1 MTTGWLFGEYHNGH
15 FAPGVLELAAH
26 TQKWDGV
33 TLNMAVLGS
42 TGDHPALQRQ
52 LQDTG
57 IAHATLIP
65 VPDDATIAQQAAV
78 LAAHIRTIDPAF
90 VLFSATPLGRSVA
103 PYVQG
108 LLHTGLS
115 ADCTDLAFKDGQL
128 VQTKPAYGDNVAC
141 TIMTTTTPAMASVR
155 PGVFPTPSAVPATSL
170 LQPQVTV
177 TPFPVPLSQLTGEKT
192 DTAPTTPHHP
202 KEATRII
209 ALGRGAATPE
219 GLRFAK
225 QLAHQLDAAVMTTRP
240 VSLLPGFGVQAQIGL
255 TGQTIHPRLLITLGV
270 SGSSQFLA
278 GVKNAG
284 TIIAVNTDPHAPIFD
299 YADYRYVGDAVTFMQ
314 AACKEW

>member
-26 TQKWDGV
+26 TQKWAGV
-33 TLNMAVLGS
+33 TLNMAVLGA
-42 TGDHPALQRQ
+42 TEDHSPLQRQ
-52 LQDTG
+52 LQGTG

-65 VPDDATIAQQAAV
+65 VPEDATIAQQAAV
-78 LAAHIRTIDPAF
+78 LAAHIREVNPAF
-90 VLFSATPLGRSVA
+90 ALFSATPLGRSVA

-115 ADCTDLAFKDGQL
+115 ADCTDLKFRDGQL

-141 TIMTTTTPAMASVR
+141 TITTTTSPAMASIR
-155 PGVFPTPSAVPATSL
+155 PGVFPTATTPAPT
-170 LQPQVTV
+170 PTPVTV
-177 TPFPVPLSQLTGEKT
+177 TPFPVPLSQLTGET
-192 DTAPTTPHHP
+192 TATAPTSPHQP
-202 KEATRII
+202 KDAARII
-209 ALGRGAATPE
+209 ALGRGAATSE
-219 GLRFAK
+219 GIRLAK
-225 QLAHQLDAAVMTTRP
+225 QLAHQLNAAVMTTRP

-255 TGQTIHPRLLITLGV
+255 TGQTVHPRLLITLGV

-278 GVKNAG
+278 GVKNTG
-284 TIIAVNTDPHAPIFD
+284 TIVAVNTDPHAPIFD

-314 AACKEW
+314 AACKAW

>member
-15 FAPGVLELAAH
+15 FAPGVLALAAH

-33 TLNMAVLGS
+33 TLNMAVLGA

-52 LQDTG
+52 LQNTG

-65 VPDDATIAQQAAV
+65 VPDNATIAQQAAV
-78 LAAHIRTIDPAF
+78 LAAHIRTVEPAF
-90 VLFSATPLGRSVA
+90 ALFSATPLGRSVA

-115 ADCTDLAFKDGQL
+115 ADCTDLVFKDGQL
-128 VQTKPAYGDNVAC
+128 IQTKPAYGDNVAC

-155 PGVFPTPSAVPATSL
+155 PGVFPTATAPAASPTT
-170 LQPQVTV
+170 VTV
-177 TPFPVPLSQLTGEKT
+177 TPFPVPLSQLTSET
-192 DTAPTTPHHP
+192 TTIAPITPHQP
-202 KEATRII
+202 KDAARII

-219 GLRFAK
+219 GLRLAK

-255 TGQTIHPRLLITLGV
+255 TGQTIHPRLLLTLGV

-299 YADYRYVGDAVTFMQ
+299 YADYRYVGDAIPFMQ
-314 AACKEW
+314 AACREW